1 MRLPR
6 NLSGPELA
14 ALLRR
19 HYGYTLVRQLG
30 SHMRL
35 TSVYSG
41 YEHHVTVPSH
51 NALRVGTLNDIL
63 GDVSAYLGID
73 QDLLAMELFGE

>member
-14 ALLRR
+14 ALLSR
-19 HYGYTLVRQLG
+19 HYGYTVVRQRG

-35 TSVYSG
+35 SSDYRG
-41 YEHHVTVPSH
+41 FEHHVTIPRHS
-51 NALRVGTLNDIL
+51 ALRVGTLNDIL
-63 GDVSAYLGID
+63 GDVSAYLEID
-73 QDLLAMELFGE
+73 QDRLATHLFGE